1 MSRANNRTSNRLHR
15 LTNPRRAG
23 NSDSEGR
30 AGKDSTN
37 SRVPLLERDRARIA
51 IIEPSRVIKAI
62 DVAEHCVLCF
72 FQEVIA
78 ELVREG
84 AQARHVHNGESEAG
98 DYPVYELDYGGR
110 RLAIVH
116 PGVGASSAAARL
128 EHMIALG
135 CRKFVACGG
144 AGVLVGSISVGHIVV
159 PTAAIRDEGTSY
171 HYLPPAR
178 EVAPTRR
185 ALEAVGAMADQ
196 DIFVADAHAQ
206 LAASGAIDKQLE
218 FIGGADHFMRAG
230 GSVLRGGT
238 LPPCRVRGNPLWR

>member
-23 NSDSEGR
+23 NSDLEGR
-30 AGKDSTN
+30 ADKASTN

-98 DYPVYELDYGGR
+98 DYPVYELDMEVGGSP
-110 RLAIVH
+110 LFIQE
-116 PGVGASSAAARL
+116 SA
-128 EHMIALG
+128 
-135 CRKFVACGG
+135 
-144 AGVLVGSISVGHIVV
+144 
-159 PTAAIRDEGTSY
+159 
-171 HYLPPAR
+171 PPAR
-178 EVAPTRR
+178 RR
-185 ALEAVGAMADQ
+185 VW
-196 DIFVADAHAQ
+196 
-206 LAASGAIDKQLE
+206 S
-218 FIGGADHFMRAG
+218 
-230 GSVLRGGT
+230 T
-238 LPPCRVRGNPLWR
+238 